1 MWQNWY
7 SKKSSLIWTEKILCS
22 DLQGDFLFRNKC
34 KPIILS
40 APTKWYNINM
50 DKALTQIQQNLES
63 IKRVTQDANPMEF
76 WSARDLML
84 VLGYVKWQKFIE
96 VIERAKE
103 ACKVSNQNMSDHFT
117 RAGKMI
123 LTGKGAKREI
133 EDIFLTRYAC
143 YLIAQN
149 GDPRKPQIALA
160 QTYFA
165 SQTRK
170 QELLEQREYENK
182 RLEARAKLKDTER
195 KIESTVYQRGIRLQV
210 EFATFK
216 NKHIEALYGG
226 ISAAQL
232 KKVRKIPN
240 GRSLADF
247 DTHVE
252 LKAKDFALAMTD
264 HNIKDKNIRGKE
276 AMNNEVI
283 TNSKATRQTL
293 LSRGIRPEN
302 LRPEEDLKRVESR
315 RKKEQKELRK
325 NSISVNKY
333 LK

>member
-1 MWQNWY
+1 MDNA
-7 SKKSSLIWTEKILCS
+7 LI
-22 DLQGDFLFRNKC
+22 
-34 KPIILS
+34 
-40 APTKWYNINM
+40 
-50 DKALTQIQQNLES
+50 QIQNNLES
-63 IKRVTQDANPMEF
+63 IKRVTQDKDLMEF
-76 WSARDLML
+76 WSARDLMPM
-84 VLGYVKWQKFIE
+84 LGYVTWRQFTE
-96 VIERAKE
+96 AIERAKE
-103 ACKVSNQNMSDHFT
+103 ACKTSGQVVEYHFAGASKKVLTGSTAT
-117 RAGKMI
+117 RA
-123 LTGKGAKREI
+123 I
-133 EDIFLTRYAC
+133 EDYFLTRYAC

-170 QELLEQREYENK
+170 QELLEQREYESK
-182 RLEARAKLKDTER
+182 RLEARAKLKDTES

-226 ISAAQL
+226 VSASQL
-232 KKVRKIPN
+232 KKVRNIPS

-283 TNSKATRQTL
+283 KNSKATRQTL

-302 LRPEEDLKRVESR
+302 LKPEEDLKQIESR
-315 RKKEQKELRK
+315 RKKEEKQLGKKKQDNLLKE
-325 NSISVNKY
+325 
-333 LK
+333 

>member
-1 MWQNWY
+1 
-7 SKKSSLIWTEKILCS
+7 
-22 DLQGDFLFRNKC
+22 
-34 KPIILS
+34 
-40 APTKWYNINM
+40 M

-63 IKRVTQDANPMEF
+63 IKRVTQDKDPMEF
-76 WSARDLML
+76 WSARDLMPM
-84 VLGYVKWQKFIE
+84 LGYVKWQKFIE
-96 VIERAKE
+96 AIERAKI
-103 ACKVSNQNMSDHFT
+103 ACKTSNQPVDNHFLPAPVKSSGG
-117 RAGKMI
+117 RPK
-123 LTGKGAKREI
+123 
-133 EDIFLTRYAC
+133 EDVFLTRYAC

-170 QELLEQREYENK
+170 QELLEQREYESK
-182 RLEARAKLKDTER
+182 RLEARAKLKDTES

-232 KKVRKIPN
+232 KKVRNIPS

-276 AMNNEVI
+276 AMNNEVVK
-283 TNSKATRQTL
+283 NSKATRQTL
-293 LSRGIRPEN
+293 LSRGIRPEH
-302 LRPEEDLKRVESR
+302 LKPEEDLKQIESR
-315 RKKEQKELRK
+315 RKKEQKELQTKRSK
-325 NSISVNKY
+325 SRFDWRIV
-333 LK
+333 

>member
-1 MWQNWY
+1 MDNA
-7 SKKSSLIWTEKILCS
+7 LI
-22 DLQGDFLFRNKC
+22 
-34 KPIILS
+34 
-40 APTKWYNINM
+40 
-50 DKALTQIQQNLES
+50 QIQNNLES
-63 IKRVTQDANPMEF
+63 IRRVTQDENPMEF
-76 WSARDLML
+76 WSARDLMPM
-84 VLGYVKWQKFIE
+84 LGYSTWRQFAE
-96 VIERAKE
+96 AIERAKE
-103 ACKVSNQNMSDHFT
+103 ACKISNQSIEIHFLL
-117 RAGKMI
+117 AP
-123 LTGKGAKREI
+123 AKSSGGRPQ
-133 EDIFLTRYAC
+133 EDFFLTRYAC

-165 SQTRK
+165 TQTRK
-170 QELLEQREYENK
+170 QELLEKREYEDK

-195 KIESTVYQRGIRLQV
+195 KIESTVYERGIRLPV

-226 ISAAQL
+226 IMASQL
-232 KKVRKIPN
+232 KRIRKIPT

-276 AMNNEVI
+276 AMNNEVVK
-283 TNSKATRQTL
+283 NSKATRQTL

-302 LRPEEDLKRVESR
+302 LQPEEDLKSIESR
-315 RKKEQKELRK
+315 RKKEEKQLGDKKL
-325 NSISVNKY
+325 I
-333 LK
+333 LKS